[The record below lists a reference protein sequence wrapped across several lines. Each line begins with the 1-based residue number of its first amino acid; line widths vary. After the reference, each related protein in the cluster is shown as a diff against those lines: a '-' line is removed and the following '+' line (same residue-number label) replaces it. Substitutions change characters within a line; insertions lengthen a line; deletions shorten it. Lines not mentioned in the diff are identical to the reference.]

1 MWIGCSLSEE
11 CVPSCSAADTC
22 SLERLACS
30 DDCVETKE
38 MARRQAEQKMMMSS
52 EQLAILANTAT
63 MTQSCLLVFSPL
75 VLGLSLLL

>member
-1 MWIGCSLSEE
+1 MWIGCSMSEE

-30 DDCVETKE
+30 DDCVETE
-38 MARRQAEQKMMMSS
+38 MLRRRQAEQKMMMSS

-63 MTQSCLLVFSPL
+63 MTQSCLLVLTPL
-75 VLGLSLLL
+75 VLRLSPLL